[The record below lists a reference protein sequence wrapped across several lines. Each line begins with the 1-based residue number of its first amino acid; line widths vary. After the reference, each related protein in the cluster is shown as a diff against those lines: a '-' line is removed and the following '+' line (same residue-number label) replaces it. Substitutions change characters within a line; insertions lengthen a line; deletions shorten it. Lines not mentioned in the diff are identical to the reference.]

1 MGTRAIK
8 QHVLELLKQDDLA
21 ALETELAL
29 LRAKEVINALFFGI
43 CHAHEQIRW
52 HAISA
57 MGGAVAR
64 LAEQDMEE
72 ARVILR
78 RMLWSLND
86 ESGGIGWGVPESM
99 AEIMCCHKGLADEY
113 VQMLISYMRPDGEEE
128 WQDGNFLEH
137 EMLQQGLM
145 WAIGRLAQRRREHLL
160 TRGVEHDLPPYLESA
175 DATVCGLAARAIGL
189 LRVASTRQTVMQLQ
203 KLAIDQRTLRLY
215 EQGLIRTVSVAD
227 LATQALQAVQEL
239 R

>member
-21 ALETELAL
+21 SIETELTL
-29 LRAKEVINALFFGI
+29 LQEKELVNALFFGI
-43 CHAHEQIRW
+43 CHPDERIRW
-52 HAISA
+52 HAVSA

-86 ESGGIGWGVPESM
+86 ESGGIGWGAPESM
-99 AEIMCCHKGLADEY
+99 AEIMCCHAGLADEY
-113 VQMLISYMRPDGEEE
+113 IHMLISYMRPDGEEE

-137 EMLQQGLM
+137 EMLQQGLI
-145 WAIGRLAQRRREHLL
+145 WAVGRLAQCHKGRLL
-160 TRGVEHDLPPYLESA
+160 ARGVEHDLPPYLASP

-189 LRVASTRQTVMQLQ
+189 LGRPEAMERLQ
-203 KLAIDQRTLRLY
+203 ELATNDQRRLRLY
-215 EQGLIRTVSVAD
+215 NHGVFTTVSVAD
-227 LATQALQAVQEL
+227 LATQALKEMG
-239 R
+239 